1 MGLHDETLPWGLL
14 VLSERKGKTIKEIE
28 WVHWKTEMTLEND
41 HRALQNPLTESTF
54 KNEDLLYHFIEV
66 DGQ

>member
-1 MGLHDETLPWGLL
+1 
-14 VLSERKGKTIKEIE
+14 
-28 WVHWKTEMTLEND
+28 MTLEND